1 MRIDNEQFYL
11 LDDRRTVYAEAFSD
25 MKKEHCTD
33 VCDVCKGV
41 LARRFSDNDISNVY
55 FIGKKEGDYYYD
67 LFLRVHI
74 VSPRFLEILNNE
86 KVTGFRVQDIEFSG
100 WYDRTTKKPLNID
113 GSVYKE
119 IVITGKGGYLL
130 DLYGNDIPRCPKC
143 GKIERFGIYAY
154 HGFTTDYWDGSDM
167 FFLKNWPG
175 VLIVTEK
182 VKKVVE
188 KNKLKNIKFTKL
200 SEFRFT

>member
-11 LDDRRTVYAEAFSD
+11 LGDRRTVYAEAFSD
-25 MKKEHCTD
+25 MKQKHCMD
-33 VCDVCKGV
+33 VCDVCKSC
-41 LARRFSDNDISNVY
+41 LARRFSDNDASKVY
-55 FIGKKEGDYYYD
+55 FVGKKEGDYYKD

-74 VSPRFLEILNNE
+74 VSQRFLEILNNE
-86 KVTGFRVQDIEFSG
+86 KVTGFRSQDIEFSG
-100 WYDRTTKKPLNID
+100 WYDRTTKKPLSMD
-113 GSVYKE
+113 GSLYKE

-130 DLYGNDIPRCPKC
+130 DLHGNDIPRCPKC

-154 HGFTTDYWDGSDM
+154 QGFTTDYWDGSDM

-182 VKKVVE
+182 VKKAVE

-200 SEFRFT
+200 SEFRFI